1 MSRRGCT
8 SLCSASQHAHYGLDA
23 RRVRNLVLMATTSDD
38 ARALGDEAFVS
49 LTTFR
54 RSGAPVSTPVWIAR
68 DGDNLVVI
76 TPAESGKVKRI
87 KNSDRVELRPC
98 SRRGAVPDDAVAVTG
113 SATIVTGDA
122 ASRPS
127 SVLKKKY
134 GIEYRIVMLV
144 ELIIARRRK
153 PRVILSIT
161 TD

>member
-1 MSRRGCT
+1 M
-8 SLCSASQHAHYGLDA
+8 
-23 RRVRNLVLMATTSDD
+23 VLMATTSDD

-76 TPAESGKVKRI
+76 TPADSGKVKRI
-87 KNSDRVELRPC
+87 RNSDRVELRPC

-122 ASRPS
+122 ASRPT

-134 GIEYRIVMLV
+134 GFEYRIVMLV